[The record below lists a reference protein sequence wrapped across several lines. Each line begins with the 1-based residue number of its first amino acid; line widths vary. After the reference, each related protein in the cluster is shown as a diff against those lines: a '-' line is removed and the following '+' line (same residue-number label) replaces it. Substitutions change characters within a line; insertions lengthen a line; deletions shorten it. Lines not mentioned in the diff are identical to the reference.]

1 MEQKYYVAEK
11 GDMCLSLT
19 THPGTLTEQDIIDNL
34 ERMMRLEA
42 EQQGEEEPN
51 WRELLRAAND
61 LYWEN
66 VDRMIQLARPGDNL
80 IPLDSLQMTEEDL
93 DNELWEM
100 GISPWMEWKFNEVEW
115 D

>member
-19 THPGTLTEQDIIDNL
+19 THPGTLTEWDIIDNL
-34 ERMMRLEA
+34 ERMMMIEA
-42 EQQGEEEPN
+42 EKSQRKSI
-51 WRELLRAAND
+51 REGAIRF
-61 LYWEN
+61 YYEN
-66 VDRMIQLARPGDNL
+66 IERIMQMVRKGDNL
-80 IPLDSLQMTEEDL
+80 IPLDSLQMMEEDL

>member
-11 GDMCLSLT
+11 GDMSLSLT

-34 ERMMRLEA
+34 ERMMMLEA
-42 EQQGEEEPN
+42 EESQRKSIRAEAIRFYYENIERIMQMV
-51 WRELLRAAND
+51 RE
-61 LYWEN
+61 
-66 VDRMIQLARPGDNL
+66 GDNL
-80 IPLDSLQMTEEDL
+80 IPLDSLQMMEEDL

-100 GISPWMEWKFNEVEW
+100 GISPWMEWKFNEAEW

>member
-19 THPGTLTEQDIIDNL
+19 THPGTLTEWDIIDNL
-34 ERMMRLEA
+34 ERMMMLEA
-42 EQQGEEEPN
+42 EESQRKSI
-51 WRELLRAAND
+51 REVAIRF
-61 LYWEN
+61 YYEN
-66 VDRMIQLARPGDNL
+66 IERIMQMVRKGDNL
-80 IPLDSLQMTEEDL
+80 IPLDSLQMMEEDL